1 MLNDQRVPIA
11 LILCRYTMIHS
22 QEISLW
28 NLPFW
33 GVSPKCQSKSSN
45 ILKCCDIIRLVIIPL
60 FSYTIFPWYPQ
71 FHPIFRTFRH
81 PFNVFVASQVF
92 GDQLAHLWLH
102 HVVVEVFPRGLLLQQ
117 LPTEQELLREV
128 ACAPMI
134 SRWFMKSSHFIDVF
148 IYVYLSIY
156 LYIYISIYPYIYIS
170 IYLYIDISIYLYIY
184 ISINPYIYISI
195 YLYIHISTY
204 IYISIY
210 LYIHISIYLYIYIS
224 IYPYI
229 YIYIYLYIHI
239 SIYLYIHLYLYMYIH
254 LQTCTETTGDTSA
267 IARAKSKEN
276 EGWRCESIRTQ
287 QLLTTAAKSPLNQFN
302 IYIYMYTSVEPK
314 PQEFIGLNTR
324 TRIILQKIG
333 RPGFLIEDLGY
344 WFSTHTWP
352 VPNPYLN
359 RT

>member
-1 MLNDQRVPIA
+1 M
-11 LILCRYTMIHS
+11 
-22 QEISLW
+22 SLYMY
-28 NLPFW
+28 
-33 GVSPKCQSKSSN
+33 
-45 ILKCCDIIRLVIIPL
+45 I
-60 FSYTIFPWYPQ
+60 
-71 FHPIFRTFRH
+71 
-81 PFNVFVASQVF
+81 
-92 GDQLAHLWLH
+92 
-102 HVVVEVFPRGLLLQQ
+102 
-117 LPTEQELLREV
+117 
-128 ACAPMI
+128 
-134 SRWFMKSSHFIDVF
+134 
-148 IYVYLSIY
+148 YLSI
-156 LYIYISIYPYIYIS
+156 YIYISIYPYIYIS

-239 SIYLYIHLYLYMYIH
+239 SIYLYMHLYLYMYIH

-302 IYIYMYTSVEPK
+302 IYIYVYIRRTKTPRIHRAQHK
-314 PQEFIGLNTR
+314 NQNYFAKDRKTR
-324 TRIILQKIG
+324 VFDW
-333 RPGFLIEDLGY
+333 RPWLLI
-344 WFSTHTWP
+344 F
-352 VPNPYLN
+352 NPYLT